1 MGLRSYGAR
10 LPRTAGST
18 NASLAQTDDV
28 GAGVQHQV
36 ARHALPIIAE
46 KAKAGDELT
55 YTSLAAALGR
65 SRKDARAVA
74 QVCDLL
80 DAAATLA
87 RRPLMA
93 LWTVRTAAGRIN
105 PNAWKRN
112 ALPGLRDALLQEAS
126 LHTFSDADEN
136 AILSALGQLTGFG
149 NRKAWRRVSEVVPQE
164 EMLARLQG
172 QRQMDTLNDLG
183 ADEPPVITTIGRRYV
198 RDPFVRAAVMQ
209 RAHGACEFCG
219 ELGFKRADGSRYLEC
234 HHIIALSDDGQDR
247 LTNVIA
253 LCPGHHREAH
263 FGENSAE
270 MEKRMVAIVR
280 EKEAALT
287 GQSRSE

>member
-1 MGLRSYGAR
+1 MGLRTFGTTF
-10 LPRTAGST
+10 PRSAGST
-18 NASLAQTDDV
+18 NASLAQNDDV
-28 GAGVQHQV
+28 GAGIQHQM

-46 KAKAGDELT
+46 KAKAGGELT
-55 YTSLAAALGR
+55 YTSLAGALGR
-65 SRKDARAVA
+65 SQKDARAVA

-93 LWTVRTAAGRIN
+93 LWTVRTAAGHIN
-105 PNAWKRN
+105 PHAWKKD
-112 ALPGLRDALLQEAS
+112 ALPGLRDALIEEAR

-136 AILSALGQLTGFG
+136 AIRSALAQLTRLG
-149 NRKAWRRVSEVVPQE
+149 NRKAWRRVSEVVPQQ

-183 ADEPPVITTIGRRYV
+183 TDEPPVITTNGRRYF
-198 RDPFVRAAVMQ
+198 RDPEVRAAVMQ
-209 RAHGACEFCG
+209 RAHGTCEFCG
-219 ELGFKRADGSRYLEC
+219 ELGFKRADGSRYLES

-253 LCPGHHREAH
+253 LCSGHHREAH
-263 FGENSAE
+263 FGEKSAE
-270 MEKRMVAIVR
+270 MERRMVVIVR

-287 GQSRSE
+287 GQRLSE

>member
-1 MGLRSYGAR
+1 MELRTFRAKF
-10 LPRTAGST
+10 PRSAGGT
-18 NASLAQTDDV
+18 NASLAQNYDV
-28 GAGVQHQV
+28 GAGVQHQM

-46 KAKAGDELT
+46 KAKAGGELT
-55 YTSLAAALGR
+55 YTSLAVALGR
-65 SRKDARAVA
+65 SQKDARAVA

-105 PNAWKRN
+105 PHAWKKD
-112 ALPGLRDALLQEAS
+112 ALPGLRDALIEEAR

-136 AILSALGQLTGFG
+136 AIRSALGQLSGVG

-183 ADEPPVITTIGRRYV
+183 TDEPPVITTNGRRYV
-198 RDPFVRAAVMQ
+198 RDPAVRAAVMQ
-209 RAHGACEFCG
+209 RAHGRCEFCG

-263 FGENSAE
+263 FGESSAE
-270 MEKRMVAIVR
+270 MEKRMVVIVR
-280 EKEAALT
+280 EKETALT
-287 GQSRSE
+287 KQSLSA